1 MRIHAGATCLA
12 ALIVAAGLSV
22 ACEKPAPPPAAPTEV
37 YVTDVVQQDVP
48 VYLDL
53 VGQAKGSQDVEIRAR
68 VEGFLESV
76 NFREGSLVRKGDLL
90 YTIDRKPLEALLAG
104 AKADQAAAQARLEKA
119 NNDVAR
125 YTPLAAKQ
133 AVSQQELDNAR
144 AAQDAAV
151 AQLEAT
157 KAAVEKSTLD
167 LSYTRITSPIDGLV
181 GTTEVKAG
189 NLVGRGESTLLT
201 TISQIDPILFEVAA
215 TEADY
220 LRFAKRQ
227 PARAAADAPTG
238 TGIQLTLADGST
250 YSETGKVNLVERAV
264 DPTTGT
270 LGLELSFANRD
281 RLIRPGQYGRARIL
295 LETKAGALLI
305 PQRAVQELQ
314 SIYSVAVVDASNKV
328 AFRTVKVGLRVG
340 SLWVIEDGVK
350 LGEHV
355 VVEGLQRI
363 QDGMTV
369 VAKPAP
375 PAESAA
381 AAAASE
387 AK

>member
-1 MRIHAGATCLA
+1 MRIHAGATYLA
-12 ALIVAAGLSV
+12 ALLVAAGLSV

-68 VEGFLESV
+68 VEGFLETV
-76 NFREGSLVRKGDLL
+76 NFREGSIVRKGDLL
-90 YTIDRKPLEALLAG
+90 YTIDRKPLEATLAG

-201 TISQIDPILFEVAA
+201 TISQIDPILFQVAA

-328 AFRTVKVGLRVG
+328 AFRTVKVGARVG
-340 SLWVIEDGVK
+340 SLWIIEDGVK

-375 PAESAA
+375 PAETAA